1 MHRECGDCENCVNA
15 VRTFSV
21 GLIHACI
28 LLPDFLLRSKQLTAL
43 GCSCFCN
50 KMMRRYFSHH
60 ACKQTTSA
68 YSMLY
73 VFQRVANLP
82 LPWAIFKENFTVIL
96 RNIYP
101 ERGTKLTLY
110 TTSSEVVH
118 LMNKIFQ
125 VVVVKVSA
133 RPAYFT

>member
-1 MHRECGDCENCVNA
+1 MLA
-15 VRTFSV
+15 
-21 GLIHACI
+21 
-28 LLPDFLLRSKQLTAL
+28 SKP
-43 GCSCFCN
+43 
-50 KMMRRYFSHH
+50 
-60 ACKQTTSA
+60 TSA
-68 YSMLY
+68 NSLLY
-73 VFQRVANLP
+73 AFQRVPNLQ

-110 TTSSEVVH
+110 TTSCEVVH

-133 RPAYFT
+133 RPANST